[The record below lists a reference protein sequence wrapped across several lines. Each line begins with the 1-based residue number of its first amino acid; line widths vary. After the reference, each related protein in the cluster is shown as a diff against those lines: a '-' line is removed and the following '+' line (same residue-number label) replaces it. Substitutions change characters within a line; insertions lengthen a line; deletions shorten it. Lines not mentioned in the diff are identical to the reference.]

1 MARLAVP
8 AECRL
13 ESNMLELLRRILT
26 EQNQFATGGLL
37 LMIVGGLGVVLRAV
51 PQKLWEWCVSQT
63 TMTITVKDDDVAF
76 VWVKEWFL
84 EQKFLKRIR
93 RVDLDTTLRHDQ
105 LEFIPAPGF
114 HWFWYSGRPFR
125 VAFHRSEETKRWSE
139 KRTEELTFKTVGRK
153 QSFLRN
159 FVNDFAECHR
169 RNAAGIS
176 SLFVFDEY
184 WDRVKGYAPRSLES
198 VVLKTGEK
206 DELVHDIDEFKK
218 GKARYRHLGVP
229 YHRGY
234 LLYGPPGTGKTSLV
248 SALAARFK
256 MSIYLVNLTE
266 FNDKSLVSAM
276 KDIPPNSVLVFED
289 IDCVKTG
296 RARLDADELGRR
308 RSGNPAEKPDPM
320 EQFGVTLSGLLNA
333 LDGFNAPEGVL
344 FVMTTNKVE
353 ALDEALLRPGRIDYR
368 LYMGQACEEQ
378 KTELY
383 RRFFPSASV
392 SEARAFVEKHSSA
405 GTMAEFQGLLLR
417 LDQRHQ
423 TIPLQVERED
433 SFPDRPAQSD
443 DFLAR
448 KL

>member
-1 MARLAVP
+1 
-8 AECRL
+8 
-13 ESNMLELLRRILT
+13 MLELLKRILT

-37 LMIVGGLGVVLRAV
+37 LMIVGGMGVVLRAV

-63 TMTITVKDDDVAF
+63 TMTITVQDHDVAF

-139 KRTEELTFKTVGRK
+139 KQTEELTFKTIGRK

-159 FVNDFAECHR
+159 FVNEIVECHR

-176 SLFVFDEY
+176 SLFVYDEY

-198 VVLKTGEK
+198 VVLKPGEK
-206 DELVHDIDEFKK
+206 EELVRDIDEFKK
-218 GKARYRHLGVP
+218 GKTRYRHLGVP

-234 LLYGPPGTGKTSLV
+234 LLYGPPGTDKTSLV

-256 MSIYLVNLTE
+256 MPIYLVNLTE
-266 FNDKSLVSAM
+266 FNDKSLVSAI
-276 KDIPPNSVLVFED
+276 KDIPPNSVIVFED

-296 RARLDADELGRR
+296 RTRLDGDEGGRKQP
-308 RSGNPAEKPDPM
+308 GNPAEKPDPI

-333 LDGFNAPEGVL
+333 LDGFNAPEDVL

-353 ALDEALLRPGRIDYR
+353 VLDEALLRPGRIDYR

-383 RRFFPSASV
+383 RRFFPSASI
-392 SEARAFVEKHSSA
+392 SEARAFVERHRSA
-405 GTMAEFQGLLLR
+405 ETMAEFQGLLLR
-417 LDQRHQ
+417 LEQSHRTTSHDAE
-423 TIPLQVERED
+423 LEN
-433 SFPDRPAQSD
+433 SLPDCPVQSENS
-443 DFLAR
+443 LAR
-448 KL
+448 N

>member
-1 MARLAVP
+1 MAWLAVP

-13 ESNMLELLRRILT
+13 ESNMLELIKRILT
-26 EQNQFATGGLL
+26 EQNQFATSGLL

-51 PQKLWEWCVSQT
+51 PQKLWEWCVGQT

-84 EQKFLKRIR
+84 EQKFLNRIR

-114 HWFWYSGRPFR
+114 HWFWYSGRPFQ
-125 VAFHRSEETKRWSE
+125 VVFHRSEETKRWSE
-139 KRTEELTFKTVGRK
+139 KRTEELTFKTIGRK

-159 FVNDFAECHR
+159 FVNDIVECHR
-169 RNAAGIS
+169 RNASGIS
-176 SLFVFDEY
+176 SLFVYDEY

-198 VVLKTGEK
+198 VVLKPGEK
-206 DELVHDIDEFKK
+206 EELVHDIDEFKK
-218 GKARYRHLGVP
+218 GRARYRHLGVP

-256 MSIYLVNLTE
+256 MSIYLINLTE

-276 KDIPPNSVLVFED
+276 KDIPPNSVIVFED

-296 RARLDADELGRR
+296 RARLDGDELGRKQ
-308 RSGNPAEKPDPM
+308 SGNPPGMPDPI

-333 LDGFNAPEGVL
+333 LDGFNAPEDVL

-353 ALDEALLRPGRIDYR
+353 ALDEALLRPGRIDHR

-383 RRFFPSASV
+383 RRFFSSASM
-392 SEARAFVEKHSSA
+392 SEARAFVEKHRSA
-405 GTMAEFQGLLLR
+405 VTMAEFQGLLLR
-417 LDQRHQ
+417 LEQSHK
-423 TIPLQVERED
+423 TIPLQDEPEGTL
-433 SFPDRPAQSD
+433 PDRPAHSE

>member
-1 MARLAVP
+1 
-8 AECRL
+8 
-13 ESNMLELLRRILT
+13 
-26 EQNQFATGGLL
+26 
-37 LMIVGGLGVVLRAV
+37 LGVVLRAV
-51 PQKLWEWCVSQT
+51 PQKLWEWCVGQT

-84 EQKFLKRIR
+84 EQKFLNRIR

-114 HWFWYSGRPFR
+114 HWFWYSGRPFQ
-125 VAFHRSEETKRWSE
+125 VVFHRSEETKRWSE
-139 KRTEELTFKTVGRK
+139 KRTEELTFKTIGRK

-159 FVNDFAECHR
+159 FVNDIVECHR
-169 RNAAGIS
+169 RNASGIS
-176 SLFVFDEY
+176 SLFVYDEY

-198 VVLKTGEK
+198 VVLKPGEK
-206 DELVHDIDEFKK
+206 EELVHDIDEFKK
-218 GKARYRHLGVP
+218 GRARYRHLGVP

-256 MSIYLVNLTE
+256 MSIYLINLTE

-276 KDIPPNSVLVFED
+276 KDIPPNSVIVFED

-296 RARLDADELGRR
+296 RARLDGDELGRKQ
-308 RSGNPAEKPDPM
+308 SGNPPGMPDPIK
-320 EQFGVTLSGLLNA
+320 QFGVTLSGLLNA
-333 LDGFNAPEGVL
+333 LDGFNAPEDVL

-353 ALDEALLRPGRIDYR
+353 ALDEALLRPGRIDHR

-383 RRFFPSASV
+383 RRFFSSASM
-392 SEARAFVEKHSSA
+392 SEARAFVEKHRSA
-405 GTMAEFQGLLLR
+405 VTMAEFQGLLLR
-417 LDQRHQ
+417 LEQSHK
-423 TIPLQVERED
+423 TIPLQDEPEGTL
-433 SFPDRPAQSD
+433 PDRPAHSE

>member
-1 MARLAVP
+1 
-8 AECRL
+8 
-13 ESNMLELLRRILT
+13 MLELFKRILT
-26 EQNQFATGGLL
+26 EQNQFAMGGLL
-37 LMIVGGLGVVLRAV
+37 LMIVGGLGVFLRAV

-125 VAFHRSEETKRWSE
+125 VAFHRSDETKRWSE
-139 KRTEELTFKTVGRK
+139 KRTEELSFKTIGRN
-153 QSFLRN
+153 QRFLRN
-159 FVNDFAECHR
+159 FVNDIVECHR
-169 RNAAGIS
+169 RNASEIS
-176 SLFVFDEY
+176 SLFVYDEY

-198 VVLKTGEK
+198 VVLKPGEK
-206 DELVHDIDEFKK
+206 EELALDIDEFKK
-218 GKARYRHLGVP
+218 GKVRYRHLGVP

-266 FNDKSLVSAM
+266 FNDKSLVNAI
-276 KDIPPNSVLVFED
+276 KDIPPNSVIVFED

-296 RARLDADELGRR
+296 RARLDGDELMRKQLGK
-308 RSGNPAEKPDPM
+308 PAEKPDPM

-333 LDGFNAPEGVL
+333 LDGFNAPEDVL

-368 LYMGQACEEQ
+368 LYMGQACEDQ
-378 KTELY
+378 KSELY
-383 RRFFPSASV
+383 RRFFPSSSMA
-392 SEARAFVEKHSSA
+392 EAQAFVEKYRSA
-405 GTMAEFQGLLLR
+405 ETMAEFQGLLLR
-417 LDQRHQ
+417 LGRCHREGPIEAGTDGAHRG
-423 TIPLQVERED
+423 PL
-433 SFPDRPAQSD
+433 AQSTD
-443 DFLAR
+443 RLIR

>member
-1 MARLAVP
+1 
-8 AECRL
+8 
-13 ESNMLELLRRILT
+13 MLEFLKRILT
-26 EQNQFATGGLL
+26 EQNQFATGGLM

-139 KRTEELTFKTVGRK
+139 KRTEELSFKTIGRN
-153 QSFLRN
+153 QRFLRN
-159 FVNDFAECHR
+159 FVNDIVDCHR
-169 RNAAGIS
+169 RNATGIS
-176 SLFVFDEY
+176 SLFVYDEY

-198 VVLKTGEK
+198 VVLKPNEK
-206 DELVHDIDEFKK
+206 EELVHDIDEFKK

-266 FNDKSLVSAM
+266 FNDKSLVSAI
-276 KDIPPNSVLVFED
+276 KDIPPNSVIVFED

-296 RARLDADELGRR
+296 RARLDGDEQARKQFGK
-308 RSGNPAEKPDPM
+308 PAEKPDPT

-333 LDGFNAPEGVL
+333 LDGFNAPEDVL
-344 FVMTTNKVE
+344 FVMTTNNVE

-383 RRFFPSASV
+383 RRFFPSSSMA
-392 SEARAFVEKHSSA
+392 EARAFIEKYCSA
-405 GTMAEFQGLLLR
+405 ETMAEFQGLLLR
-417 LDQRHQ
+417 LEHCH
-423 TIPLQVERED
+423 REGPIEAGPD
-433 SFPDRPAQSD
+433 SAHRGRLAQSTD
-443 DFLAR
+443 RLIR

>member
-1 MARLAVP
+1 
-8 AECRL
+8 
-13 ESNMLELLRRILT
+13 
-26 EQNQFATGGLL
+26 
-37 LMIVGGLGVVLRAV
+37 
-51 PQKLWEWCVSQT
+51 
-63 TMTITVKDDDVAF
+63 
-76 VWVKEWFL
+76 
-84 EQKFLKRIR
+84 
-93 RVDLDTTLRHDQ
+93 
-105 LEFIPAPGF
+105 
-114 HWFWYSGRPFR
+114 
-125 VAFHRSEETKRWSE
+125 
-139 KRTEELTFKTVGRK
+139 
-153 QSFLRN
+153 
-159 FVNDFAECHR
+159 
-169 RNAAGIS
+169 
-176 SLFVFDEY
+176 
-184 WDRVKGYAPRSLES
+184 
-198 VVLKTGEK
+198 
-206 DELVHDIDEFKK
+206 
-218 GKARYRHLGVP
+218 
-229 YHRGY
+229 
-234 LLYGPPGTGKTSLV
+234 LV

>member
-1 MARLAVP
+1 
-8 AECRL
+8 
-13 ESNMLELLRRILT
+13 MLELLKRILT

-51 PQKLWEWCVSQT
+51 PRKLWEWCVSQT
-63 TMTITVKDDDVAF
+63 TMTITVQDHDVAF

-125 VAFHRSEETKRWSE
+125 VEFHRSEETKRWSE
-139 KRTEELTFKTVGRK
+139 KRTEELTFKTIGRK

-159 FVNDFAECHR
+159 FVNEIVECHR

-176 SLFVFDEY
+176 SLFVYDEY

-198 VVLKTGEK
+198 VVLKPGEK
-206 DELVHDIDEFKK
+206 EELVRDIDEFKK
-218 GKARYRHLGVP
+218 GKTRYRHLGVP

-256 MSIYLVNLTE
+256 MPIYLVNLTE
-266 FNDKSLVSAM
+266 FNDKSLVNAI
-276 KDIPPNSVLVFED
+276 KDIPPNSVIVFED
-289 IDCVKTG
+289 IDCVKMG
-296 RARLDADELGRR
+296 RARLGGDEGGRMQ
-308 RSGNPAEKPDPM
+308 SGNPAEKPDPI

-333 LDGFNAPEGVL
+333 LDGFNAPEDVL

-353 ALDEALLRPGRIDYR
+353 VLDEALLRPGRIDFR
-368 LYMGQACEEQ
+368 LYMGQACDEQ

-383 RRFFPSASV
+383 RRFFPSASI
-392 SEARAFVEKHSSA
+392 SEARAFVERHRSA
-405 GTMAEFQGLLLR
+405 ETMAEFQGLLLR
-417 LDQRHQ
+417 LEQSHRTPSHDA
-423 TIPLQVERED
+423 EREN
-433 SFPDRPAQSD
+433 SLPDCPEQSENSLAQN
-443 DFLAR
+443 
-448 KL
+448 